1 LPTRPPKKPDVVPAS
16 HAVRRPN
23 RILSAGPVNP
33 EMPAKIKSTPNAR
46 LSAWPAVCEIKE
58 RTHPPG
64 RQRRSR
70 AKIPEDA
77 LISLCFQGYEPGGGS
92 DQMGDGDYR
101 HCQLGSQTQVPAGGQ
116 QTGHTKTTQAAIP
129 AATTATRKAIP
140 AKIILAWTAAAIKIP
155 GRSSRIACGSGG
167 LFVFPHRRLVL
178 V

>member
-1 LPTRPPKKPDVVPAS
+1 VVPAS

-23 RILSAGPVNP
+23 RILSASPVNP
-33 EMPAKIKSTPNAR
+33 EMPAKMKSTPNAR

-58 RTHPPG
+58 CTHQAASGAQEP
-64 RQRRSR
+64 R
-70 AKIPEDA
+70 
-77 LISLCFQGYEPGGGS
+77 FQKTRLS
-92 DQMGDGDYR
+92 VFAFRVTNLQVVATKWGDGEYR

-140 AKIILAWTAAAIKIP
+140 SKIILAWTAAAFKIP